1 MKKNGKSGRINTS
14 GKIVLPCKYDGING
28 QFADGRMIVS
38 INFPEGRKKGF
49 VDEAGNEVIPC
60 IYHDVKTFSGGKAQV
75 QKDKDGPWITID
87 VNGKEVK

>member
-1 MKKNGKSGRINTS
+1 MNPAELQLKQFRNYLEQRRYSKNTIKTY
-14 GKIVLPCKYDGING
+14 L
-28 QFADGRMIVS
+28 
-38 INFPEGRKKGF
+38 EGRKKGF

-75 QKDKDGPWITID
+75 QKEKDGQWMTID